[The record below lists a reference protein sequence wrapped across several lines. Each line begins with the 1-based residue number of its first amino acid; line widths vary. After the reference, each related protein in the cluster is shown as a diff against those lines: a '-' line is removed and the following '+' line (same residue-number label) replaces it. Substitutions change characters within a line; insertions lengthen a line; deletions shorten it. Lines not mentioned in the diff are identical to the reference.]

1 VIKFCHLAA
10 TSIHETLRR
19 PQQIIPH
26 DYLKILDLERMTWVD
41 EMRKKIGTDYA
52 STCVVC
58 IAAATERCGRGRATR
73 RYGCI
78 RSFHSILYNVVNRG
92 VLQAMWQELAGK
104 VVHRDQLI
112 ICYPRLYE
120 NSPDKHTPVMHIKFG
135 LNCSQL
141 VETVRFWGLYLRLL
155 FGNFPLYQSVR
166 CFIHGF
172 QRGFPSRL
180 HDRAVHLWMMMML
193 CW

>member
-1 VIKFCHLAA
+1 MIKFCHLAA

-26 DYLKILDLERMTWVD
+26 DYLKILDLEQMTWVD

-78 RSFHSILYNVVNRG
+78 RSFHSIYNVVNRG
-92 VLQAMWQELAGK
+92 VLLAGTCGQSWTPWSTHYLLTTPIWK
-104 VVHRDQLI
+104 LSRQAHASYANKIWVKLLSASR
-112 ICYPRLYE
+112 
-120 NSPDKHTPVMHIKFG
+120 NSSILGALSQTPF
-135 LNCSQL
+135 
-141 VETVRFWGLYLRLL
+141 R
-155 FGNFPLYQSVR
+155 
-166 CFIHGF
+166 
-172 QRGFPSRL
+172 
-180 HDRAVHLWMMMML
+180 
-193 CW
+193 